1 MSIINVRDNENKR
14 WNRNQKEKNKWTK
27 KYRNEQGGTE
37 AIVKGWELSDVVVHL
52 SHVFSN

>member
-1 MSIINVRDNENKR
+1 MSIIHVRDNENKR
-14 WNRNQKEKNKWTK
+14 WKRNQKEKNKWTK

>member
-14 WNRNQKEKNKWTK
+14 WKRNQKEKSKWTD

-37 AIVKGWELSDVVVHL
+37 AIVKRWELNDVVVHL
-52 SHVFSN
+52 S

>member
-14 WNRNQKEKNKWTK
+14 WKRNQKEKNKWTK
-27 KYRNEQGGTE
+27 KYRNEKGGTE
-37 AIVKGWELSDVVVHL
+37 AIVKVWELSDVVVHL